1 MAKNFQI
8 SYIINAVDRAS
19 KVFDDLERKSK
30 RLSDKENK
38 RYLRNQ
44 SQWAKEE
51 TRKHNVSL
59 ARQRLQEKR
68 KSDSIKQAVR
78 YRDQWAK
85 EENRAFS
92 IERSRNKIKQKEQA
106 KLRKIETDA
115 RNQRIKDRNQW
126 ARDEDRRYRIEQ
138 ARNRKREREQKAIR
152 RQSAIDSRQRFTG
165 YQHAGSMAG
174 SLQRYVS
181 LPATIGAGIS
191 LRNAMRLEQQQLSLT
206 AFKGKEGGKEAY
218 AQIAKYAIESALSIQ
233 DVQSL
238 FLGLY
243 AGKKHM
249 GVEGTKEIMGKV
261 KDIGDLMLSFV
272 GDRARRAETAEQF
285 RQIFMKGVAEM
296 RFDLKI
302 IQEKGIP
309 IYGALE
315 KYTGMGLEK
324 LRQFFFEKTGSM
336 HLPAKLIA
344 DIVSK
349 YARDPNVIESLKIR
363 STTLT
368 QAFDSLADT
377 AFVWSGEIGLSI
389 AKQSGL
395 ITLMDS
401 VSSSLQ
407 KRVAAINLGKD
418 WKGGPFE
425 SIIGLGTVLAISVP
439 VLTGIMIFLKK
450 IVASLAIT
458 TAGGQVVSGGRILLR
473 NALMSTGIMSAL
485 YLTTV
490 DWGNLIEDIGKN
502 GLSGW
507 INNLDIVAASTFAI
521 LGAWQLMPKAIKKA
535 AGAALAF
542 SAASSMGVMAKVGK
556 MLGLGTV
563 AALGGKALMAT
574 GGAIAATLSSP
585 IVLGAAALGGVG
597 YAGYKGYQ
605 YLKEKEEPRFRTI
618 PFGLIPQPINY
629 STPVNMSQT
638 PITIQNQVNV
648 NGQQKLLDVN
658 DYVPNNKGEV
668 VNRKPIELNFDPTG
682 EFGNSMAW

>member
-8 SYIINAVDRAS
+8 SYIIKAVDQAS
-19 KVFDDLERKSK
+19 KVFDDLNRQAK
-30 RLSDKENK
+30 RLEKQMKGLERSTDKLNSSMMRGMTLREK
-38 RYLRNQ
+38 QAKKTTSWEKQRHQQYLKNQ
-44 SQWAKEE
+44 KQWANEE
-51 TRKHNVSL
+51 AKAYKMEVS
-59 ARQRLQEKR
+59 RQ
-68 KSDSIKQAVR
+68 
-78 YRDQWAK
+78 
-85 EENRAFS
+85 
-92 IERSRNKIKQKEQA
+92 
-106 KLRKIETDA
+106 
-115 RNQRIKDRNQW
+115 
-126 ARDEDRRYRIEQ
+126 
-138 ARNRKREREQKAIR
+138 RKREREQKAIR
-152 RQSAIDSRQRFTG
+152 RQSAIDSRQKFTG

-181 LPATIGAGIS
+181 FPATIGAGIS

-243 AGKKHM
+243 AGRKHM

-309 IYGALE
+309 IYGALQ
-315 KYTGMGLEK
+315 KYTGMGLEE

-368 QAFDSLADT
+368 QAYDSLSDT
-377 AFVWSGEIGLSI
+377 AFIWSGEIGLSI

-401 VSSSLQ
+401 VTTSLT
-407 KRVAAINLGKD
+407 KRVASLRLDKD
-418 WKGGPFE
+418 WKGGPFD
-425 SIIGLGTVLAISVP
+425 SMIGLGTVLAISVP

-490 DWGNLIEDIGKN
+490 DWGNLIDDISRN
-502 GLSGW
+502 GLSGL
-507 INNLDIVAASTFAI
+507 ITNLDVVVASTFAI
-521 LGAWQLMPKAIKKA
+521 LGAWKMMPEVLKKVA
-535 AGAALAF
+535 KSMVMV
-542 SAASSMGVMAKVGK
+542 SAASSMGFLGKVGKTLGLGKLGK
-556 MLGLGTV
+556 MLGLGS
-563 AALGGKALMAT
+563 AAAFGAKAIGATAAFGAKALIAT

-585 IVLGAAALGGVG
+585 VAITAATLGGLG

-605 YLKEKEEPRFRTI
+605 YFKDQEDLGFQAMPSVFT
-618 PFGLIPQPINY
+618 PQTINY
-629 STPVNMSQT
+629 SSPANMSQT
-638 PITIQNQVNV
+638 PITIQNQVNL
-648 NGQQKLLDVN
+648 NGEQKLLDVH
-658 DYVPNNKGEV
+658 DYLPNGKGEV
-668 VNRKPIELNFDPTG
+668 INRKPIEIDFDPTG
-682 EFGNSMAW
+682 QFGNSMAW

>member
-8 SYIINAVDRAS
+8 SYIIKAVDQAS
-19 KVFDDLERKSK
+19 KVFDDLNRQAK
-30 RLSDKENK
+30 RLEKQMKGLERSTNK
-38 RYLRNQ
+38 LNSSMMRGMTLREKQAKKTTSWEKQRHQQYLKNQ
-44 SQWAKEE
+44 KQWANEE
-51 TRKHNVSL
+51 AKAYKMEVS
-59 ARQRLQEKR
+59 RQ
-68 KSDSIKQAVR
+68 
-78 YRDQWAK
+78 
-85 EENRAFS
+85 
-92 IERSRNKIKQKEQA
+92 
-106 KLRKIETDA
+106 
-115 RNQRIKDRNQW
+115 
-126 ARDEDRRYRIEQ
+126 
-138 ARNRKREREQKAIR
+138 RKREREQKAIR

-243 AGKKHM
+243 AGRKHM

-309 IYGALE
+309 IYGALQ
-315 KYTGMGLEK
+315 KYTGMGLEE

-349 YARDPNVIESLKIR
+349 YAKDPNVIESLKIR

-368 QAFDSLADT
+368 QAYDSLSDT
-377 AFVWSGEIGLSI
+377 AFIWSGEIGLSI

-401 VSSSLQ
+401 VTTSLT
-407 KRVAAINLGKD
+407 KRVASLRLDKD
-418 WKGGPFE
+418 WKGGPFD

-490 DWGNLIEDIGKN
+490 DWGNLIDDISRN

-507 INNLDIVAASTFAI
+507 ISNLDVVVASTFAI
-521 LGAWQLMPKAIKKA
+521 LGAWQMMPEVLKKVA
-535 AGAALAF
+535 KSMVMV
-542 SAASSMGVMAKVGK
+542 SAATSMGFLGKVGKTLGLGKLGK
-556 MLGLGTV
+556 MLGLGS
-563 AALGGKALMAT
+563 AAAFGAKAIGATAAFGAKALIAT

-585 IVLGAAALGGVG
+585 VAITAATLGGLG

-605 YLKEKEEPRFRTI
+605 YFKDQEDLGFQAMPSVFT
-618 PFGLIPQPINY
+618 PQTINY
-629 STPVNMSQT
+629 SSPANMSQT
-638 PITIQNQVNV
+638 PITIQNQINV
-648 NGQQKLLDVN
+648 NGSQQILDVN
-658 DYVPNNKGEV
+658 DYIPNQEGKV
-668 VNRKPIELNFDPTG
+668 TNRKPIEIDFDPTG
-682 EFGNSMAW
+682 QFGNSMAW